1 MSVNLEEARSSL
13 KPPRSKE
20 SKAESI
26 QARTKT
32 GTLIQHFNSVDPTEL
47 ESHSLSGQNM
57 SSPIVDESPRK
68 KTLSRNSTS
77 TKKTDKKDRS
87 LFSRIKEV
95 TRSNS
100 KTNLK
105 KEASKSNI
113 FSSKGKT
120 KNNNETPSKVVTPE
134 QNKDSNEE
142 DKNSNANKELLFEYP
157 RCQMLLHE
165 GNIDR
170 RTPSNASARTGKTVG
185 QGKFKIY
192 KMLKDAP
199 YMKCGHVV
207 YPLLPKLR
215 IIRIAMNQF
224 IFPIHNPERYRQL
237 VINSD
242 DAEVLDKLEVT
253 FSQLC
258 QYSTLYFP
266 VPAYSEKSDD
276 DNDATEMINDNE
288 EDLNLNVPDDI
299 KDFNIIK
306 LTSST
311 PKKLERDLS
320 ISSDMACLSEQKDHI
335 EKNQTKKIQE
345 PKVTKL
351 NQEYSNSTLSS
362 LEEELN
368 MFEGQQAPALVNIG
382 VSQQT
387 AETATYVSAASTL
400 KKDSSLENSFTDP
413 TQQTDQLDES
423 SRIQEHD
430 STTMDESVDTTTGLE
445 STVLSFDSLNGEKF
459 SSTLRD
465 YLSSQR
471 SASTIVSTG
480 DSSNGGTLRQYGST
494 LSLDKTY
501 VYDLLRGNRTK
512 EILDLQFS
520 SHPSIIG
527 KIWH

>member
-13 KPPRSKE
+13 KPPRSKD

-47 ESHSLSGQNM
+47 ESHLPSQSM
-57 SSPIVDESPRK
+57 ASPIVNESPRK
-68 KTLSRNSTS
+68 KTLSRNSAS
-77 TKKTDKKDRS
+77 AKKTDKKEKS

-105 KEASKSNI
+105 REASKSNI
-113 FSSKGKT
+113 FSLGKN
-120 KNNNETPSKVVTPE
+120 KNNNEAPSKVVTPE
-134 QNKDSNEE
+134 QKKVSSAEE
-142 DKNSNANKELLFEYP
+142 DENSNANKELLFEHP
-157 RCQMLLHE
+157 KCQMLLYE

-170 RTPSNASARTGKTVG
+170 RTPSNASARKGKTVG

-192 KMLKDAP
+192 KLLKDAP

-242 DAEVLDKLEVT
+242 DGEVLDKLELT

-276 DNDATEMINDNE
+276 DNDATEIIYDNE
-288 EDLNLNVPDDI
+288 EDVNLNVPDDI

-306 LTSST
+306 ISSST

-320 ISSDMACLSEQKDHI
+320 ISSDMACLSEQKDQI
-335 EKNQTKKIQE
+335 EKSQMKKVQE

-368 MFEGQQAPALVNIG
+368 MFEGQQAPTLTTIG

-400 KKDSSLENSFTDP
+400 KKDSSLENSFTD
-413 TQQTDQLDES
+413 TAQQTDQLDES
-423 SRIQEHD
+423 SRIQEQD
-430 STTMDESVDTTTGLE
+430 STTMDESVDTTTGFE

-471 SASTIVSTG
+471 SASTIVSAG
-480 DSSNGGTLRQYGST
+480 DSSDGRTLRQYGST